1 LFTVSG
7 LSDAKSCILKLPREV
22 SSVAVYFLVLSISMA
37 GGLDQDI
44 TLEGA
49 GCDGDIDWEDWEGE
63 AGDVGVGVLEVGVDG
78 EGEGLGAGDGVGAA
92 PPAHPTAKMATPTSI
107 TVTNFL
113 TLFIFMFR
121 PSPAILFLNIVIY

>member
-1 LFTVSG
+1 
-7 LSDAKSCILKLPREV
+7 
-22 SSVAVYFLVLSISMA
+22 MA

-49 GCDGDIDWEDWEGE
+49 GCDGDTDWEDWEGE
-63 AGDVGVGVLEVGVDG
+63 AGDAGVGVLEVGVDG

-113 TLFIFMFR
+113 TLFIFIFR
-121 PSPAILFLNIVIY
+121 PFSCDLIFKYCNLLTQIRQFANKISLKP

>member
-1 LFTVSG
+1 M
-7 LSDAKSCILKLPREV
+7 A
-22 SSVAVYFLVLSISMA
+22 LSISMA

-44 TLEGA
+44 TLEAVA
-49 GCDGDIDWEDWEGE
+49 GCDGDTDWEDWEGE
-63 AGDVGVGVLEVGVDG
+63 AGDAGVGVLEVGVDG

-113 TLFIFMFR
+113 TLFIFIFR
-121 PSPAILFLNIVIY
+121 PFSLMPFIVSLSDFTLSAAF